1 MELSVAVE
9 ADLAF
14 RRSNWFVPVGWAL
27 GCYYDGAV
35 AMAYHGASYLTE
47 RHAARTKEA
56 KEVVA
61 CNQRST
67 NMQRRSLLAASHQV
81 RPHDGSG
88 Q

>member
-1 MELSVAVE
+1 VELSVAVE

-14 RRSNWFVPVGWAL
+14 RRSNWFVPVGRAL
-27 GCYYDGAV
+27 GCYYDWAV
-35 AMAYHGASYLTE
+35 AMAYHGAVYLTE
-47 RHAARTKEA
+47 RHAART